1 MIVTV
6 RELTPEMQDAYLSFF
21 EHEAFAD
28 HEDWSA
34 CYCLESRLKKAEEEA
49 CSGKEMRREKA
60 RELVRNGVMRGY
72 LLFDGE
78 KAVGWCN
85 TDDKAAYAP
94 IQENSQYRTG
104 QDGVGKIKAIYC
116 MLLAPAY
123 RGKGLAGLALD
134 RICED
139 AKREGYTYV
148 EAYPFSDRNFPWQ
161 YHGPAALY
169 EKHGFACVQENPGFR
184 ILRKKL

>member
-1 MIVTV
+1 MAVVV
-6 RELTPEMQDAYLSFF
+6 RKLIPGMKDLYLSFF
-21 EHEAFAD
+21 EHEAFED

-34 CYCLESRLKKAEEEA
+34 CYCLESHLGQSEEEA
-49 CSGKEMRREKA
+49 CSGREARREKA
-60 RELVRNGVMRGY
+60 GELVQNGVMRGY

-85 TDDKAAYAP
+85 ADDKTAYEP
-94 IQENSQYRTG
+94 ILENSQYTTG

-116 MLLAPAY
+116 ILLAPAY
-123 RGKGLAGLALD
+123 RGKGLAGLVID
-134 RICED
+134 KICED
-139 AKREGYTYV
+139 AKREGYTHA

-169 EKHGFACVQENPGFR
+169 EKHGFVCIRENPGFC
-184 ILRKKL
+184 IMRKKL